1 MELFKSIKNFLK
13 NNNASTADT
22 SSKSILQKQILR
34 ALMILG
40 AIAIIGLLIVKV
52 EFGTKEISNTDRS
65 QHNGIGDKAKKIKV
79 EVASKALDPDRM
91 WRNHFEEKL
100 SETQVTTNEQLR
112 KIVESIDA
120 KSRETLSETK
130 DDMKDLREQLAIAR
144 RQLEEA
150 ADDMRA
156 LTSAMQT
163 TSQDNNMIP
172 YEMNLESY
180 QIEDEASIEV
190 PRDIKM
196 YIPETS
202 YIEGTLLAGIAV
214 STSVGSSS
222 EPVPVVVRVTG
233 KGNLPNNFSAKLNH
247 CRVLGSSY
255 GDISSE
261 RAVIRAESLVC
272 INKDTDEVITTK
284 IAGTIYGDDGMNGIK
299 GKIIDRST
307 KNMKNAAM
315 GGLLSGFAGTMK
327 SEGQFTLSSVGAVNT
342 TKQGF
347 DGRLKDNAL
356 SGMGTAAE
364 KIADYYIKQAENMS
378 PVLLVPGGTRV
389 DIVFTKGVY
398 LGSSDVVKKIEQD
411 RKKQREEI
419 R

>member
-1 MELFKSIKNFLK
+1 MEYLKSIKKFLK
-13 NNNASTADT
+13 NQSISGEDV
-22 SSKSILQKQILR
+22 SSRSILRRQIVM
-34 ALMILG
+34 ALVILG
-40 AIAIIGLLIVKV
+40 IIAVVALLIAKV
-52 EFGTKEISNTDRS
+52 EFSTKATSKTDRS
-65 QHNGIGDKAKKIKV
+65 QNSEGGEKAKKIKV

-100 SETQVTTNEQLR
+100 SEAQVTSNEQLR
-112 KIVESIDA
+112 KISESIDA

-130 DDMKDLREQLAIAR
+130 DDMKDLKEQLENAK
-144 RQLEEA
+144 RQLIEA

-163 TSQDNNMIP
+163 SSNDSNIMP
-172 YEMNLESY
+172 YEMNMESY

-190 PRDIKM
+190 ARDIKM

-233 KGNLPNNFSAKLNH
+233 KGNLPNNFSAKLND

-272 INKDTDEVITTK
+272 INKDTEEVITTK

-307 KNMKNAAM
+307 KNMKNAAL

-327 SEGQFTLSSVGAVNT
+327 SEGQFTLSSAGAVNT

-356 SGMGTAAE
+356 SGVGTAAE
-364 KIADYYIKQAENMS
+364 KIADYYIKQAETMS
-378 PVLLVPGGTRV
+378 PVLTIPGGTRV

-398 LGSSDVVKKIEQD
+398 LGSNDVVKKIEHD
-411 RKKQREEI
+411 RKRQKEEI

>member
-13 NNNASTADT
+13 NNNVSTADT
-22 SSKSILQKQILR
+22 SSQSILQRQILR

-40 AIAIIGLLIVKV
+40 AIAVVVLLVAKV
-52 EFGTKEISNTDRS
+52 EFGTKRISTTDRLQS
-65 QHNGIGDKAKKIKV
+65 SERGDKAKKIKV

-100 SETQVTTNEQLR
+100 SETQVTINEQLR
-112 KIVESIDA
+112 KIAESIDA
-120 KSRETLSETK
+120 KSRESLQDTK
-130 DDMKDLREQLAIAR
+130 DGIRDLREQLENSR

-150 ADDMRA
+150 AEDMRA
-156 LTSAMQT
+156 LTSAMQA
-163 TSQDNNMIP
+163 TSEASNVMP

-233 KGNLPNNFSAKLNH
+233 KGNLPSNFSAKLSD

-307 KNMKNAAM
+307 KNMKNAAL

-411 RKKQREEI
+411 RKRQREEI
-419 R
+419 K

>member
-1 MELFKSIKNFLK
+1 MELFKSIKNFLT
-13 NNNASTADT
+13 NNNASTADI
-22 SSKSILQKQILR
+22 SSKSILQKQVLR

-40 AIAIIGLLIVKV
+40 AIAIIGLLIIKV
-52 EFGTKEISNTDRS
+52 EFGTKEISKTDRS
-65 QHNGIGDKAKKIKV
+65 LHNGIGDKAKKIKV

-112 KIVESIDA
+112 KIAESIDA
-120 KSRETLSETK
+120 KSRESLQDTK
-130 DDMKDLREQLAIAR
+130 DDIKNLREQLAIAR

-150 ADDMRA
+150 SDDMRA

-163 TSQDNNMIP
+163 TSQDNNIMP

-233 KGNLPNNFSAKLNH
+233 KGNLPSNFSAKLND

-315 GGLLSGFAGTMK
+315 GGLLSGFSGAMK

-347 DGRLKDNAL
+347 DGRLKDNTL
-356 SGMGTAAE
+356 SGIGTAAE

>member
-1 MELFKSIKNFLK
+1 MELFKYIKKFLK
-13 NNNASTADT
+13 NQNT
-22 SSKSILQKQILR
+22 SGEDVSSRSILQRQIVM
-34 ALMILG
+34 ALVILG
-40 AIAIIGLLIVKV
+40 AIAVVALLVAKV
-52 EFGTKEISNTDRS
+52 EFGTKGTSKTAHS
-65 QHNGIGDKAKKIKV
+65 QPNETGDKAKKIKV

-100 SETQVTTNEQLR
+100 SDAQITTNEQLR
-112 KIVESIDA
+112 KIAESIDA

-130 DDMKDLREQLAIAR
+130 DDIKNLKEQLENAR

-163 TSQDNNMIP
+163 TSQDENITP

-180 QIEDEASIEV
+180 HIEDEASIEV

-233 KGNLPNNFSAKLNH
+233 KGNLPSNFAAKLND

-307 KNMKNAAM
+307 KNMKNAAL

-398 LGSSDVVKKIEQD
+398 LGSSDIVKKIDQD
-411 RKKQREEI
+411 RKRQKEEI